1 MVVGIEC
8 NNIAWLSLEIV
19 RLMLKID
26 TCLYSFFMYGIKER
40 CGYLQ
45 YFLGMYFLL
54 VMSAVSAIEP
64 VDVGDL
70 AQGYS
75 LNDHVEFIIDA
86 EGKLNPDQLMQ
97 SNKKWSVHDKETLSF
112 GYNSSV
118 FWFRFNVINSSVEN
132 VSHLLEIAYPVLDDV
147 QIFVYDDAGVLL
159 NQYSL
164 GDKLPFGERQIQ
176 HRNFLVPLSIGTHKE
191 RILLIRVKTSSAM
204 QLPMTIWPEREFFI
218 QDQARLIGL
227 GLYYGIMLI
236 MALYN
241 LFVFF
246 SVRENNYLYYVF
258 YVVSMAGFLASL
270 QGLSFQYVW
279 PTATT
284 WNDSAIIVMLSGVVF
299 FTSIFT
305 RNFMTLSERNEI
317 LNTLFGLV
325 IFASAITAL
334 LVNFIPYYLL
344 IKALIGLAVV
354 GISLVIYTGILRWYQ
369 GFNAARY
376 FTIAWSSMLL
386 GGAILALNKFNIIP
400 RNSFTENAVQLG
412 SAIEVILLSFALADR
427 LNQEKRDRYEAQIQ
441 ALNLERIA
449 GSAQAE
455 ALEQE
460 RYARSAQEKALMH
473 EREAREA
480 QDRAL
485 EIQRKA
491 NETLEDKVKERTN
504 ELESVNYQL
513 AELSTTDALTGIRNR
528 RYFDQ
533 MLEREF
539 NRARRERE
547 QLSILML
554 DIDYFKRV
562 NDDYGHQVG
571 DDALRQV
578 AKVLRKVIHRTTDL
592 IARYGGEEFA
602 IILPSTDVSGA
613 YLMAEK
619 IRKNIAEQSL
629 KADGIDFSITVSLG
643 VMGDEPSSGD
653 SSDYWLK
660 EADDA
665 LYEAKEQGRN
675 KVVLAASCSKKKSL
689 VLSGN
694 SV

>member
-1 MVVGIEC
+1 M
-8 NNIAWLSLEIV
+8 N
-19 RLMLKID
+19 
-26 TCLYSFFMYGIKER
+26 GIKK
-40 CGYLQ
+40 GVYQLPYL
-45 YFLGMYFLL
+45 LGIFFLL
-54 VMSAVSAIEP
+54 IISTASALESVE
-64 VDVGDL
+64 VGDL
-70 AQGYS
+70 NQGYS
-75 LNDHVEFIIDA
+75 LNDHVEYIIDV
-86 EGKLNPDQLMQ
+86 EGEFSPEQLIQ
-97 SNKKWSVHDKETLSF
+97 PNKKWNVHDKETLSF
-112 GYNSSV
+112 GYSSSV
-118 FWFRFNVINSSVEN
+118 YWFRFNVTNSSVGD
-132 VSHLLEIAYPVLDDV
+132 VSHLLEIAYPVLDD
-147 QIFVYDDAGVLL
+147 IKIWVYDEHRQLL
-159 NQYSL
+159 EQIHL
-164 GDKLPFGERQIQ
+164 GDKIPFAQREIQ
-176 HRNFLVPLSIGTHKE
+176 HRNFVVPLAISKKQTQVW
-191 RILLIRVKTSSAM
+191 LIRIETSSAM

-218 QDQARLIGL
+218 KDQSRLMGL

-258 YVVSMAGFLASL
+258 YVASMAGFLASL
-270 QGLSFQYVW
+270 QGLSFQYIW
-279 PTATT
+279 PTATS

-305 RNFMTLSERNEI
+305 RNFMALAEHNKI
-317 LNTLFGLV
+317 LNNLFGLV
-325 IFASAITAL
+325 IFSSAITAL
-334 LVNFIPYYLL
+334 SVNLIPYYLL
-344 IKALIGLAVV
+344 IKALIGLAVLA
-354 GISLVIYTGILRWYQ
+354 ISLVIYTGVLRWNQ

-386 GGAILALNKFNIIP
+386 GGVILALNKFNIVP
-400 RNSFTENAVQLG
+400 RNGFTENAVQLG
-412 SAIEVILLSFALADR
+412 SAIEIILLSFALADR

-449 GSAQAE
+449 SSAQAE

-460 RYARSAQEKALMH
+460 RYARSAQEKALVH

-504 ELESVNYQL
+504 ELECVNHKL
-513 AELSTTDALTGIRNR
+513 AELSTTDALTGIGNR

-562 NDDYGHQVG
+562 NDEYGHQVG
-571 DDALRQV
+571 DDVLRQV
-578 AKVLRKVIHRTTDL
+578 AKILRKVVHRTTDL

-602 IILPSTDVSGA
+602 LILPSTDVAGA
-613 YLMAEK
+613 YLVAEK
-619 IRKNIAEQSL
+619 IREDIAGQQWSTEGHS
-629 KADGIDFSITVSLG
+629 FSMTVSLG
-643 VMGDEPSSGD
+643 LMGDEPKSGD
-653 SSDYWLK
+653 SADYWLK

-665 LYEAKEQGRN
+665 LYQAKESGRN
-675 KVVLAASCSKKKSL
+675 KVVLAANCSTRKT
-689 VLSGN
+689 
-694 SV
+694 

>member
-1 MVVGIEC
+1 MSTASALESVEVG
-8 NNIAWLSLEIV
+8 SLNQ
-19 RLMLKID
+19 
-26 TCLYSFFMYGIKER
+26 S
-40 CGYLQ
+40 
-45 YFLGMYFLL
+45 
-54 VMSAVSAIEP
+54 
-64 VDVGDL
+64 
-70 AQGYS
+70 YS
-75 LNDHVEFIIDA
+75 LNDHVEYIVDI
-86 EGKLNPDQLMQ
+86 EGELSPDQLIQ
-97 SNKKWSVHDKETLSF
+97 SNNKWNIHNKETLSF
-112 GYNSSV
+112 GYSSSV
-118 FWFRFNVINSSVEN
+118 YWFRFSVNNSSVED
-132 VSHLLEIAYPVLDDV
+132 VSHLLEIAYPVLDD
-147 QIFVYDDAGVLL
+147 IKMWVYDERKQLIEKIH
-159 NQYSL
+159 L
-164 GDKLPFGERQIQ
+164 GDKIPFAQREIQ
-176 HRNFLVPLSIGTHKE
+176 HRNFVVPLVITKKQTQIWLV
-191 RILLIRVKTSSAM
+191 RIETSSAM
-204 QLPMTIWPEREFFI
+204 QLPMTIWPERDFFI
-218 QDQARLIGL
+218 KDQSRLIGL

-258 YVVSMAGFLASL
+258 YVASMAGFLASL
-270 QGLSFQYVW
+270 QGLSFQYIW
-279 PTATT
+279 PTATS

-299 FTSIFT
+299 FTSLFT
-305 RNFMTLSERNEI
+305 RNFMALAEHSKI
-317 LNTLFGLV
+317 LNNIFGLV

-334 LVNFIPYYLL
+334 SVNFIPYYVL
-344 IKALIGLAVV
+344 IKALIGLAVMA
-354 GISLVIYTGILRWYQ
+354 ISLVIYTGILRWSQ

-386 GGAILALNKFNIIP
+386 GGVILALNKFNIVP
-400 RNSFTENAVQLG
+400 RNGFTENAVQLG
-412 SAIEVILLSFALADR
+412 SAIEIILLSFALADR

-441 ALNLERIA
+441 ALKLERIA

-460 RYARSAQEKALMH
+460 RCARSAQEKALVH

-504 ELESVNYQL
+504 ELECVNHKL

-562 NDDYGHQVG
+562 NDEYGHQVG
-571 DDALRQV
+571 DDVLRQV
-578 AKVLRKVIHRTTDL
+578 AKILRKVVHRTTDL

-602 IILPSTDVSGA
+602 IILPNTDVAGA
-613 YLMAEK
+613 YLVAEK
-619 IRKNIAEQSL
+619 IRKDIADQQLSAEGHS
-629 KADGIDFSITVSLG
+629 FSMTVSLG
-643 VMGDEPSSGD
+643 LMGDEPKSGD
-653 SSDYWLK
+653 SADYWLK

-665 LYEAKEQGRN
+665 LYKAKESGRN
-675 KVVLAASCSKKKSL
+675 KVVLAANCSTIKT
-689 VLSGN
+689 
-694 SV
+694 

>member
-1 MVVGIEC
+1 VQ
-8 NNIAWLSLEIV
+8 
-19 RLMLKID
+19 
-26 TCLYSFFMYGIKER
+26 IKR
-40 CGYLQ
+40 RYRQLQ
-45 YFLGMYFLL
+45 YFLGICLL
-54 VMSAVSAIEP
+54 LNISLVSAIES
-64 VDVGDL
+64 VEIGRL
-70 AQGYS
+70 MQGYS
-75 LNDHVEFIIDA
+75 LNDHVEYFIDDKGELNAEQLIDP
-86 EGKLNPDQLMQ
+86 LQ
-97 SNKKWSVHDKETLSF
+97 KWNIHDKETLSF
-112 GYNSSV
+112 GYSSAV
-118 FWFRFNVINSSVEN
+118 FWFRFKISNSSIED
-132 VSHLLEIAYPVLDDV
+132 VSHLLEIAYPVLDDIK
-147 QIFVYDDAGVLL
+147 IFVYDEAGELL
-159 NQYSL
+159 NQYAF
-164 GDKLPFGERQIQ
+164 GDKRPFKERLVQ
-176 HRNFLVPLSIGTHKE
+176 HRNFLVPLSINPDKE
-191 RILLIRVKTSSAM
+191 QLWLIRVETSSAM
-204 QLPMTIWPEREFFI
+204 QLPMTLWPERDFFI
-218 QDQARLIGL
+218 QDQSRLMGL

-246 SVRENNYLYYVF
+246 SVREKDYLYYVF

-270 QGLSFQYVW
+270 QGLSFQYIW
-279 PTATT
+279 PAATV
-284 WNDSAIIVMLSGVVF
+284 WNDSVIIVMLSGIVF

-305 RNFMTLSERNEI
+305 RNFMNLREYNKI
-317 LNTLFGLV
+317 LNNLFGLV
-325 IFASAITAL
+325 IFASALTVL
-334 LVNFIPYYLL
+334 MVNFIPYYLL

-354 GISLVIYTGILRWYQ
+354 GISLVMYTGILRWNQ
-369 GFNAARY
+369 GFSGARY

-386 GGAILALNKFNIIP
+386 GGVILALNKFNIIP
-400 RNSFTENAVQLG
+400 RNGFTENAVQLG

-427 LNQEKRDRYEAQIQ
+427 LHQEKRERYEAQVQ
-441 ALNLERIA
+441 TLELERIA
-449 GSAQAE
+449 NSAQTE

-460 RYARSAQEKALMH
+460 RYARIAQERALIH

-504 ELESVNYQL
+504 ELENVNHKL
-513 AELSTTDALTGIRNR
+513 AELSTTDALTGVRNR

-554 DIDYFKRV
+554 DIDFFKRV

-578 AKVLRKVIHRTTDL
+578 SKVLRKIIHRTTDL

-602 IILPSTDVSGA
+602 IILPNTDVSGA
-613 YLMAEK
+613 YLVAEK
-619 IRKNIAEQSL
+619 IRENIAEQKL
-629 KADGIDFSITVSLG
+629 KADGIEFSISVSIGL
-643 VMGDEPSSGD
+643 MGDEPSSGD

-665 LYEAKEQGRN
+665 LYKAKDEGRN
-675 KVVLAASCSKKKSL
+675 KVVLASSCSTK
-689 VLSGN
+689 N
-694 SV
+694 S

>member
-1 MVVGIEC
+1 MQ
-8 NNIAWLSLEIV
+8 
-19 RLMLKID
+19 
-26 TCLYSFFMYGIKER
+26 IKR
-40 CGYLQ
+40 RYRQLQ
-45 YFLGMYFLL
+45 YFLGICLL
-54 VMSAVSAIEP
+54 LNISLVSAIES
-64 VDVGDL
+64 VEIGRL
-70 AQGYS
+70 MQGYS
-75 LNDHVEFIIDA
+75 LNDHVEYFIDDKGELNAEQLIDP
-86 EGKLNPDQLMQ
+86 LQ
-97 SNKKWSVHDKETLSF
+97 KWNIHDKETLSF
-112 GYNSSV
+112 GYSSAV
-118 FWFRFNVINSSVEN
+118 FWFRFKISNSSIED
-132 VSHLLEIAYPVLDDV
+132 VSHLLEIAYPVLDDIK
-147 QIFVYDDAGVLL
+147 IFVYDEAGELL
-159 NQYSL
+159 NQYAF
-164 GDKLPFGERQIQ
+164 GDKRPFKERLVQ
-176 HRNFLVPLSIGTHKE
+176 HRNFLVPLSINPDKE
-191 RILLIRVKTSSAM
+191 QLWLIRVETSSAM
-204 QLPMTIWPEREFFI
+204 QLPMTLWPERDFFI
-218 QDQARLIGL
+218 QDQSRLMGL

-246 SVRENNYLYYVF
+246 SVREKDYLYYVF

-270 QGLSFQYVW
+270 QGLSFQYIW
-279 PTATT
+279 PTATV
-284 WNDSAIIVMLSGVVF
+284 WNDSVIIVMLSGIVF

-305 RNFMTLSERNEI
+305 RNFMNLREYNKI
-317 LNTLFGLV
+317 LNNLFGLV
-325 IFASAITAL
+325 IFASALTVL
-334 LVNFIPYYLL
+334 MVNFIPYYLL

-354 GISLVIYTGILRWYQ
+354 GISLVMYTGILRWNQ
-369 GFNAARY
+369 GFSGARY

-386 GGAILALNKFNIIP
+386 GGVILALNKFNIIP
-400 RNSFTENAVQLG
+400 RNGFTENAVQLG

-427 LNQEKRDRYEAQIQ
+427 LHQEKRERYEAQVQ
-441 ALNLERIA
+441 TLELERIA
-449 GSAQAE
+449 NSAQTE

-460 RYARSAQEKALMH
+460 RYARIAQERALIH

-504 ELESVNYQL
+504 ELENVNHKL
-513 AELSTTDALTGIRNR
+513 AELSTTDALTGVRNR

-554 DIDYFKRV
+554 DIDFFKRV

-578 AKVLRKVIHRTTDL
+578 SKVLRKIIHRTTDL

-602 IILPSTDVSGA
+602 IILPNTDVSGA
-613 YLMAEK
+613 YLVAEK
-619 IRKNIAEQSL
+619 IRENIAEQKL
-629 KADGIDFSITVSLG
+629 KADGIEFSISVSIGL
-643 VMGDEPSSGD
+643 MGDEPSSGD

-665 LYEAKEQGRN
+665 LYKAKDEGRN
-675 KVVLAASCSKKKSL
+675 KVVLASSCSTK
-689 VLSGN
+689 N
-694 SV
+694 S

>member
-1 MVVGIEC
+1 VQ
-8 NNIAWLSLEIV
+8 
-19 RLMLKID
+19 
-26 TCLYSFFMYGIKER
+26 IKR
-40 CGYLQ
+40 RYRQLQ
-45 YFLGMYFLL
+45 YFLGICLL
-54 VMSAVSAIEP
+54 LNISLVSAIES
-64 VDVGDL
+64 VEIGRL
-70 AQGYS
+70 MQGYS
-75 LNDHVEFIIDA
+75 LNDHVEYFIDDKGELNAEQLIDP
-86 EGKLNPDQLMQ
+86 LQ
-97 SNKKWSVHDKETLSF
+97 KWNIHDKETLSF
-112 GYNSSV
+112 GYSSAV
-118 FWFRFNVINSSVEN
+118 FWFRFKISNSSIED
-132 VSHLLEIAYPVLDDV
+132 VSHLLEIAYPVLDDIK
-147 QIFVYDDAGVLL
+147 IFVYDEAGELL
-159 NQYSL
+159 NQYAF
-164 GDKLPFGERQIQ
+164 GDKRPFKERLVQ
-176 HRNFLVPLSIGTHKE
+176 HRNFLVPLSINPDKE
-191 RILLIRVKTSSAM
+191 QLWLIRVETSSAM
-204 QLPMTIWPEREFFI
+204 QLPMTLWPERDFFI
-218 QDQARLIGL
+218 QDQSRLMGL

-246 SVRENNYLYYVF
+246 SVREKDYLYYVF

-270 QGLSFQYVW
+270 QGLSFQYIW
-279 PTATT
+279 PTATV
-284 WNDSAIIVMLSGVVF
+284 WNDSVIIVMLSGIVF

-305 RNFMTLSERNEI
+305 RNFMNLREYNKI
-317 LNTLFGLV
+317 LNNLFGLV
-325 IFASAITAL
+325 IFASALTVL
-334 LVNFIPYYLL
+334 MVNFIPYYLL

-354 GISLVIYTGILRWYQ
+354 GISLVMYTGILRWNQ
-369 GFNAARY
+369 GFSGARY

-386 GGAILALNKFNIIP
+386 GGVILALNKFNIIP
-400 RNSFTENAVQLG
+400 RNGFTENAVQLG

-427 LNQEKRDRYEAQIQ
+427 LHQEKRERYEAQVQ
-441 ALNLERIA
+441 TLELERIA
-449 GSAQAE
+449 NSAQTE

-460 RYARSAQEKALMH
+460 RYARIAQERALIH

-504 ELESVNYQL
+504 ELENVNHKL
-513 AELSTTDALTGIRNR
+513 AELSTTDALTGVRNR

-554 DIDYFKRV
+554 DIDFFKRV

-578 AKVLRKVIHRTTDL
+578 SKVLRKIIHRTTDL

-602 IILPSTDVSGA
+602 IILPNTDVSGA
-613 YLMAEK
+613 YLVAEK
-619 IRKNIAEQSL
+619 IRENIAEQKL
-629 KADGIDFSITVSLG
+629 KADGIEFSISVSIGL
-643 VMGDEPSSGD
+643 MGDEPSSGD

-665 LYEAKEQGRN
+665 LYKAKDEGRN
-675 KVVLAASCSKKKSL
+675 RVVLASSCSTKHS
-689 VLSGN
+689 
-694 SV
+694 

>member
-1 MVVGIEC
+1 VQ
-8 NNIAWLSLEIV
+8 
-19 RLMLKID
+19 
-26 TCLYSFFMYGIKER
+26 IKR
-40 CGYLQ
+40 RYRQLQ
-45 YFLGMYFLL
+45 YFLGICLL
-54 VMSAVSAIEP
+54 LNISLVSAIES
-64 VDVGDL
+64 VEIGRL
-70 AQGYS
+70 MQGYS
-75 LNDHVEFIIDA
+75 LNDHVEYFIDDKGELNAEQLIDP
-86 EGKLNPDQLMQ
+86 LQ
-97 SNKKWSVHDKETLSF
+97 KWNIHDKETLSF
-112 GYNSSV
+112 GYSSAV
-118 FWFRFNVINSSVEN
+118 FWFRFKISNSSIED
-132 VSHLLEIAYPVLDDV
+132 VSHLLEIAYPVLDDIK
-147 QIFVYDDAGVLL
+147 IFVYDEAGELL
-159 NQYSL
+159 NQYAF
-164 GDKLPFGERQIQ
+164 GDKRPFKERLVQ
-176 HRNFLVPLSIGTHKE
+176 HRNFLVPLSINPDKE
-191 RILLIRVKTSSAM
+191 QLWLIRVETSSAM
-204 QLPMTIWPEREFFI
+204 QLPMTLWPERDFFI
-218 QDQARLIGL
+218 QDQSRLMGL

-246 SVRENNYLYYVF
+246 SVREKDYLYYVF

-270 QGLSFQYVW
+270 QGLSFQYIW
-279 PTATT
+279 PTATV
-284 WNDSAIIVMLSGVVF
+284 WNDSVIIVMLSGIVF

-305 RNFMTLSERNEI
+305 RNFMNLREYNKI
-317 LNTLFGLV
+317 LNNLFGLV
-325 IFASAITAL
+325 IFASALTVL
-334 LVNFIPYYLL
+334 MVNFIPYYLL

-354 GISLVIYTGILRWYQ
+354 GISLVMYTGILRWNQ
-369 GFNAARY
+369 GFSGARY

-386 GGAILALNKFNIIP
+386 GGVILALNKFNIIP
-400 RNSFTENAVQLG
+400 RNGFTENAVQLG

-427 LNQEKRDRYEAQIQ
+427 LHQEKRERYEAQVQ
-441 ALNLERIA
+441 TLELERIA
-449 GSAQAE
+449 NSAQTE

-460 RYARSAQEKALMH
+460 RYARIAQERALIH

-504 ELESVNYQL
+504 ELENVNHKL
-513 AELSTTDALTGIRNR
+513 AELSTTDALTGVRNR

-554 DIDYFKRV
+554 DIDFFKRV

-578 AKVLRKVIHRTTDL
+578 SKVLRKIIHRTTDL

-602 IILPSTDVSGA
+602 IILPNTDVSGA
-613 YLMAEK
+613 YLVAEK
-619 IRKNIAEQSL
+619 IRENIAEQKL
-629 KADGIDFSITVSLG
+629 KADEIEFSISVSIGL
-643 VMGDEPSSGD
+643 MGDEPSSGD

-665 LYEAKEQGRN
+665 LYKAKDEGRN
-675 KVVLAASCSKKKSL
+675 RVVLASSCSTK
-689 VLSGN
+689 N
-694 SV
+694 S

>member
-1 MVVGIEC
+1 VQ
-8 NNIAWLSLEIV
+8 
-19 RLMLKID
+19 
-26 TCLYSFFMYGIKER
+26 IKR
-40 CGYLQ
+40 RYRQLQ
-45 YFLGMYFLL
+45 YFLGICLL
-54 VMSAVSAIEP
+54 LNISLVSAIES
-64 VDVGDL
+64 VEIGRL
-70 AQGYS
+70 MQGYS
-75 LNDHVEFIIDA
+75 LNDHVEYFIDDKGELNAEQLIDP
-86 EGKLNPDQLMQ
+86 LQ
-97 SNKKWSVHDKETLSF
+97 KWNIHDKETLSF
-112 GYNSSV
+112 GYSSAV
-118 FWFRFNVINSSVEN
+118 FWFRFKISNSSIED
-132 VSHLLEIAYPVLDDV
+132 VSHLLEIAYPVLDDIK
-147 QIFVYDDAGVLL
+147 IFVYDEAGELL
-159 NQYSL
+159 NQYAF
-164 GDKLPFGERQIQ
+164 GDKRPFKERLVQ
-176 HRNFLVPLSIGTHKE
+176 HRNFLVPLSINPDKE
-191 RILLIRVKTSSAM
+191 QLWLIRVETSSAM
-204 QLPMTIWPEREFFI
+204 QLPMTLWPERDFFI
-218 QDQARLIGL
+218 QDQSRLMGL

-246 SVRENNYLYYVF
+246 SVREKDYLYYVF

-270 QGLSFQYVW
+270 QGLSFQYIW
-279 PTATT
+279 PTATV
-284 WNDSAIIVMLSGVVF
+284 WNDSVIIVMLSGIVF

-305 RNFMTLSERNEI
+305 RNFMNLREYNKI
-317 LNTLFGLV
+317 LNNLFGLV
-325 IFASAITAL
+325 IFASALTVL
-334 LVNFIPYYLL
+334 MVNFIPYYLL

-354 GISLVIYTGILRWYQ
+354 GISLVMYTGILRWNQ
-369 GFNAARY
+369 GFSGARY

-386 GGAILALNKFNIIP
+386 GGVILALNKFNIIP
-400 RNSFTENAVQLG
+400 RNGFTENAVQLG

-427 LNQEKRDRYEAQIQ
+427 LHQEKRERYEAQVQ
-441 ALNLERIA
+441 TLELERIA
-449 GSAQAE
+449 NSAQTE

-460 RYARSAQEKALMH
+460 RYARIAQERALIH

-504 ELESVNYQL
+504 ELENVNHKL
-513 AELSTTDALTGIRNR
+513 AELSTTDALTGVRNR

-554 DIDYFKRV
+554 DIDFFKRV

-578 AKVLRKVIHRTTDL
+578 SKVLRKIIHRTTDL

-602 IILPSTDVSGA
+602 IILPNTDVSGA
-613 YLMAEK
+613 YLVAEK
-619 IRKNIAEQSL
+619 IRENIAEQKL
-629 KADGIDFSITVSLG
+629 KADGIEFSISVSIGL
-643 VMGDEPSSGD
+643 MGDEPSSGD

-665 LYEAKEQGRN
+665 LYKAKDEGRN
-675 KVVLAASCSKKKSL
+675 KVVLASSCSTK
-689 VLSGN
+689 N
-694 SV
+694 S